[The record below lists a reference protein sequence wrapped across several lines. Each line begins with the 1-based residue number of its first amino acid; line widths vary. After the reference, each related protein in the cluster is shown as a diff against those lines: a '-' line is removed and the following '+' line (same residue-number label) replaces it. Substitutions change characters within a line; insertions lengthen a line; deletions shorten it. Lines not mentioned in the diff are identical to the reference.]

1 MLLTRNAITRPV
13 TSPIAPPTSSPGAS
27 RSIARSTECNSVS
40 KSSCAAGTTR
50 TPTIAPTTG
59 AATRNVSCQNWLAT
73 WSEIRWRSACCPS
86 RKPVVPKIAAKT
98 SRRTAVPIPRPGSVG
113 EKRATDVV
121 RYESAALREAQ
132 ARASGGEDARRD
144 QIVDHLPIPRFHID
158 AVPFAEARQVDSFGG
173 SEGQHD
179 RLAGLLGT
187 FEPLALARDRLAGE
201 CRPAVLLQIAR
212 VRRPDPAQVR
222 RSADPQPQI
231 RIIGPVELVVL
242 GAEPR
247 PRPVR
252 DLVVLEFGGPEPLH
266 RGRVHRG
273 LARLVGER
281 RRIAREPGRVR
292 RSLLDREA
300 VARDVLDAE
309 RDRRIQRRRPAR
321 LGLARCA
328 EDQIDRDVGESGD
341 AGGAHRALDVGRGM
355 PPPEHAQFVRIE
367 RLHADREP
375 VHPGRAQPGD
385 PRGQQRVGVRLGG
398 DFGVARQREPRAHL
412 GDQPTDDLRR
422 IHRRRPAAEEQRSR
436 RDRRRRREL
445 RAQRLEIPRRPRIV
459 PRPLREITI
468 RAHIRTERQVHVDA
482 AAIGND
488 ARHQPGMTKIPTAPW
503 PAWVPRTG
511 PASSS
516 SIDAPAVVIF
526 SRSFAM
532 IVAAESA
539 ACEWITQ
546 RRAPSALFASS
557 AAASTIVSTARAKVR
572 TRACSSTLP
581 RSIRSTG
588 TIFTSEP
595 MKACARET
603 RPVRTACERS
613 GIVAKPRST
622 ALSRASAPRTAAAS
636 PPARATSLAR
646 CANSARPPAT
656 DSLSTTWIS
665 APGNAWAAVFAA
677 LIVPERLPMI
687 VRQTIARPAVTC
699 GRNASSNI
707 AGVGCAVVGSTL
719 RLASLR
725 SNSS

>member
-309 RDRRIQRRRPAR
+309 RDRRIQRRRPA
-321 LGLARCA
+321 
-328 EDQIDRDVGESGD
+328 
-341 AGGAHRALDVGRGM
+341 
-355 PPPEHAQFVRIE
+355 
-367 RLHADREP
+367 
-375 VHPGRAQPGD
+375 
-385 PRGQQRVGVRLGG
+385 
-398 DFGVARQREPRAHL
+398 
-412 GDQPTDDLRR
+412 
-422 IHRRRPAAEEQRSR
+422 AEEQRSR

-725 SNSS
+725 